1 VRSHIHLPEQYGE
14 QGIQKMRFPR
24 HEFPDV
30 SKATTGTLKHGD
42 QDVRVWNV
50 HWYPVASDGTDWH
63 NALEAAQ
70 LMGGFVSESVGLL
83 ATRVAD
89 LSLHQYDISFCERI
103 LKEYGSKF
111 VNEYSDLLL
120 ALWIAV
126 LTKFFSCFRTGTRS
140 NLKEDE
146 VYSSNPKELDD
157 FNLLLALRNKHIVH
171 NVNSLYGAEAF
182 AWREQNGDV
191 RYVAAMVFA
200 ARIDPTLVAA
210 MRTLV
215 ERAQEY
221 LHIAIGDAGEALL
234 AEVKA
239 MTPEARAALPKSVY
253 LLRPTEGD
261 IKKAR
266 R

>member
-1 VRSHIHLPEQYGE
+1 VRSRIHLPEQYGE
-14 QGIQKMRFPR
+14 QGVQKMRFTR
-24 HEFPDV
+24 HEFGDV
-30 SKATTGTLKHGD
+30 SKATTATLKHGD

-63 NALEAAQ
+63 NALQSAQ
-70 LMGGFVSESVGLL
+70 LAGDL
-83 ATRVAD
+83 ATSVAD
-89 LSLHQYDISFCERI
+89 LSLHQYDINFCERI

-111 VNEYSDLLL
+111 VREYSDLLL

-171 NVNSLYGAEAF
+171 DVNSLYGAKAF

-191 RYVAAMVFA
+191 GHVAAMVFV

-215 ERAQEY
+215 ERAQKY

-239 MTPEARAALPKSVY
+239 MTPEARAALPKSIY